1 MIIVIRLRLSMLET
15 IIIFF
20 KAAKMAKKRKMPHGG
35 RREGAGRPPMNPDE
49 KARVVAVT
57 VPGEL
62 ADRLDAYA
70 AKMSWNRS
78 QAVTEAIRG
87 LLDAKR

>member
-1 MIIVIRLRLSMLET
+1 
-15 IIIFF
+15 
-20 KAAKMAKKRKMPHGG
+20 MAKKTKMAHGG
-35 RREGAGRPPMNPDE
+35 RREGSGRPPMNPEE
-49 KARVVAVT
+49 KARIVAVT

-70 AKMSWNRS
+70 AKKDWSRS
-78 QAVTEAIRG
+78 KAVTAAIRR

>member
-1 MIIVIRLRLSMLET
+1 
-15 IIIFF
+15 
-20 KAAKMAKKRKMPHGG
+20 MAKKKKARGG
-35 RREGAGRPPMNPDE
+35 AREGAGRPVANPE
-49 KARVVAVT
+49 GKTRVMAVT

-70 AKMSWNRS
+70 AKKGWGRS
-78 QAVTEAIRG
+78 HAVTEAIRG

>member
-1 MIIVIRLRLSMLET
+1 
-15 IIIFF
+15 
-20 KAAKMAKKRKMPHGG
+20 MAKKKKAAHGG
-35 RREGAGRPPMNPDE
+35 RREGAGRPPVNPE
-49 KARVVAVT
+49 GKTITLVVT

-62 ADRLDAYA
+62 VERLDAHR
-70 AKMSWNRS
+70 AKADLNRS